1 MKDRVGDTVALVV
14 LSPFVVVWAVFA
26 FLLWVAS
33 CGSVGVKFWRGVFS
47 DAIARPNFH
56 SILWGAAFI
65 ELFTLALSFVCF
77 RLRHAEGVTGV
88 LDTGFTWT
96 NLADNSVVFGVGD
109 PGAWRT
115 GVVDSSQG
123 VRIGSICPSSG
134 DVVVSFRGNVQ
145 ASTQTHFDTLKL
157 FDVLDNTGNRVLR
170 LRSPNQFVTLES
182 RVVVTMI
189 DSGMA
194 FCAFTPMEECVDV
207 IEVLRNETVVV
218 VRAIDPTLADA
229 VISPALTLAIVG
241 RTGLVGQD
249 GCNKLFIISVVMMI
263 ALILSV
269 ALASSFYVR
278 REHVRLL
285 NTFRELD

>member
-1 MKDRVGDTVALVV
+1 MKNCVSVTVVLVI
-14 LSPFVVVWAVFA
+14 LSPFAVVGAVFA
-26 FLLWVAS
+26 VLSWVAS

-77 RLRHAEGVTGV
+77 RLQHAEGVTGV
-88 LDTGFTWT
+88 LDTEFTWT
-96 NLADNSVVFGVGD
+96 NLANNSVVFGVGD

-115 GVVDSSQG
+115 EVVSSQG

-145 ASTQTHFDTLKL
+145 ASTQTQFDTLKL
-157 FDVLDNTGNRVLR
+157 FNVLDNTGNRVLK
-170 LRSPNQFVTLES
+170 LRPPDQFVTLDN

-194 FCAFTPMEECVDV
+194 FCAVTLEECVDI

-249 GCNKLFIISVVMMI
+249 GCNKLFIVSVVMCF

-278 REHVRLL
+278 RKHVRLL
-285 NTFRELD
+285 NTFRDLD